1 MENARRRR
9 KNKKEEGRRRRRGGR
24 GEGEEEEEKR
34 NNPLHVKTNTNICP
48 YREPRKRIKGRMILV
63 MEMENDKSM
72 DFFAGK
78 KLPPG
83 GFRIQSIDA
92 TLVGM
97 KLQSSIAKRPPPQ
110 ML

>member
-1 MENARRRR
+1 
-9 KNKKEEGRRRRRGGR
+9 
-24 GEGEEEEEKR
+24 
-34 NNPLHVKTNTNICP
+34 
-48 YREPRKRIKGRMILV
+48 MILV

-83 GFRIQSIDA
+83 VFRIQSIDA

-97 KLQSSIAKRPPPQ
+97 KLQSSIAKRPPPRNA
-110 ML
+110 LAHSGKKSTILRIVVSVTVIYY